1 MSSIESIGYEAS
13 RPALVRIAELE
24 NALIRQAREITRL
37 RALLAIVEP
46 ADTLVRLPD
55 GGEIPA
61 EDHVWAEAVNITITR
76 HESDFRDVLD
86 EIGMVYYGR
95 GGV

>member
-1 MSSIESIGYEAS
+1 MNDIAIGYEAA
-13 RPALVRIAELE
+13 RPALARIAELE
-24 NALIRQAREITRL
+24 NALIRQAKEITRL
-37 RALLAIVEP
+37 RTLLAIVEP

-61 EDHVWAEAVNITITR
+61 EDHVWCEAINITLSR
-76 HESDFRDVLD
+76 YAADFQATLD
-86 EIGMVYYGR
+86 EIGLIAYAR